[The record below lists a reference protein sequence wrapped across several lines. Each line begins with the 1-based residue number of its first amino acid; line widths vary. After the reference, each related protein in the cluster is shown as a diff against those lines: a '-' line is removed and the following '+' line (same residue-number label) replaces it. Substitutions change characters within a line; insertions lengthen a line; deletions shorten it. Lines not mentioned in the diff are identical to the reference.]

1 MEGGLA
7 KQLRRRAALHA
18 LQDLLRLQPRAWE
31 ARDLRSR
38 RRSQQRRLLREFTT
52 LDPDG
57 LTWLQSKERG
67 ARFWRGL
74 RWGGPGLLLG
84 WWLAG

>member
-1 MEGGLA
+1 M
-7 KQLRRRAALHA
+7 
-18 LQDLLRLQPRAWE
+18 
-31 ARDLRSR
+31 
-38 RRSQQRRLLREFTT
+38 
-52 LDPDG
+52 DPDG
-57 LTWLQSKERG
+57 LSWLQSKERG